1 MKPITADNNDGRVL
15 LALRAGEMTPGELS
29 ERGLYFHAWL
39 LKAGYVVQIGGYY
52 RITDAGRVACPFR
65 NPLAAAVTAPAKQEI
80 NMPKENIVTRQEVL
94 AAIVAAGPAGTT
106 CKRLIEQFNCG
117 EQVIYNHVSLLGKA
131 AIPVIFKPEK
141 GRIVAIKFNHLDAGT
156 NTAMTAYKK
165 LVAEVQNQPA
175 AALEQFP
182 FDAKAVLHEQQQA
195 APRAEELIPA
205 MPELAVREETIEI
218 KDIGE
223 RRGPITLHDQ
233 SRVDFGMFR
242 SGRLEIFHERK
253 SILVLGGDVVSAL
266 QKFLG
271 LFTEVA

>member
-1 MKPITADNNDGRVL
+1 MKLITADNNDGRVL

-65 NPLAAAVTAPAKQEI
+65 NPLAAAVAAPAKQEI

-117 EQVIYNHVSLLGKA
+117 ESFVIENHVSRLTKA

-141 GRIVAIKFNHLDAGT
+141 GRIVAIKFNHLDAGSSAAV
-156 NTAMTAYKK
+156 TAHEKP
-165 LVAEVQNQPA
+165 VAEAKAPA
-175 AALEQFP
+175 AAALDKFP
-182 FDAKAVLHEQQQA
+182 FDAKAVLHEQQA
-195 APRAEELIPA
+195 APRAEDLMPA

-242 SGRLEIFHERK
+242 SGRLEIFHEGK

>member
-1 MKPITADNNDGRVL
+1 MKPITANNNDGRVL
-15 LALRAGEMTPGELS
+15 LALRAGEMTPGELA
-29 ERGLYFHAWL
+29 ERGLHFPGRL
-39 LKAGYVVQIGGYY
+39 ITAGYVVQIGGYY

-65 NPLAAAVTAPAKQEI
+65 NPLAAAVAAPARQEI
-80 NMPKENIVTRQEVL
+80 NMPKEKIVTRQEVL
-94 AAIVAAGPAGTT
+94 DAIVAAGPAGTT

-117 EQVIYNHVSLLGKA
+117 DQVIYNHVSLLGKA

-141 GRIVAIKFNHLDAGT
+141 GRIVAIKFNHLDAGSSAAV
-156 NTAMTAYKK
+156 TAHEKP
-165 LVAEVQNQPA
+165 VAEAKAPA
-175 AALEQFP
+175 AAALDKFP
-182 FDAKAVLHEQQQA
+182 FDAKAVLHEQQA
-195 APRAEELIPA
+195 APRAEDLMPA

-242 SGRLEIFHERK
+242 SGRLEIFHEGK